1 MERQTPL
8 NPARR
13 WPGPLRALALTVLV
27 GALAGCASAPSQS
40 LRLDEIAAAE
50 DAATPR
56 QGPSDLQRAVRV
68 VRQERPIAVDAPMAL
83 EPGDEVD
90 VGAGTVARIVFPG
103 GHEVTL
109 LPGTRIRLGSI
120 IQYIGE
126 LIVKAKGYFRVET
139 EYWEAGVEGTEFKV
153 QLTPDKAG
161 TVSVVEGS
169 IRLRSRAGHWPET
182 GVGAGEQA
190 TLHGAAPPTK
200 ALMTKAQITAIKS
213 QVRPTFRPPALRR
226 MPQ

>member
-68 VRQERPIAVDAPMAL
+68 VRQGRPIAVDAPMAL

-126 LIVKAKGYFRVET
+126 LIVKAKGDDLECFAA
-139 EYWEAGVEGTEFKV
+139 EAGGT
-153 QLTPDKAG
+153 D
-161 TVSVVEGS
+161 
-169 IRLRSRAGHWPET
+169 IGH
-182 GVGAGEQA
+182 
-190 TLHGAAPPTK
+190 
-200 ALMTKAQITAIKS
+200 
-213 QVRPTFRPPALRR
+213 
-226 MPQ
+226 